1 MENEAVTIRDL
12 VRHALRHRPD
22 YLVLGEVRGKE
33 ATDLLQALDTGH
45 GGSLTTIHANSAE
58 SVLARIVNCAMQDG
72 CGRPWEEI
80 CRSVVDALT
89 MGLPWSCTWSGEP
102 KRGTSKTR
110 FLSKATTQTL
120 RAGTSNPLLSP

>member
-22 YLVLGEVRGKE
+22 HLVLGEVRGKE

-72 CGRPWEEI
+72 GGLPWEEI

-89 MGLPWSCTWSGEP
+89 MVSRWSCHGHAHGAASQKEV
-102 KRGTSKTR
+102 RR
-110 FLSKATTQTL
+110 RRDFCL
-120 RAGTSNPLLSP
+120 RLRLKP